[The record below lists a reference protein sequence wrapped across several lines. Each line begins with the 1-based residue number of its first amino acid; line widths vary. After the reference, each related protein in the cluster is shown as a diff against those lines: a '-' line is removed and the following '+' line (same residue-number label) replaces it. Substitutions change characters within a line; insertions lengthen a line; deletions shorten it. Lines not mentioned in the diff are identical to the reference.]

1 MTASTA
7 RRRSGR
13 SASSGTRYGIPASR
27 ILPLARTSRWAMV
40 GSGTRKARA
49 ISVVVSPPRSR
60 SVSATWTPVASA
72 GWQQVKIRRSRSSRT
87 GLTSAGSS
95 PSWSRAAW
103 ACRSSRDASRRRRS
117 IARLRAVVMI
127 HPAGLGG
134 SPVDGHR
141 RTATVNASWTASSA
155 TSMSRKRLTRTAT
168 ARPYSSRNTRSISEA
183 ARAGTRG
190 SVLGLVLERPHLDR
204 QRDRPGGLTAP
215 FERGVEVGRPDD
227 HEAAAVLLALG
238 VRAVGREHLALLEP
252 HDGGRARGVQ
262 APVEDPRARGLD
274 LPDQGVDVPHHLLEI
289 HGGWGRSVGL
299 VDAEQ
304 VLLHRVSLLTLPPA
318 PCRLLTFDTNG
329 IRPDRQWTC
338 HGNSAPQPVF
348 PAAGSAGRQVA
359 ITRPV

>member
-1 MTASTA
+1 MTARTA
-7 RRRSGR
+7 RSRPGR

-49 ISVVVSPPRSR
+49 ISVVVSPPRSW

-72 GWQQVKIRRSRSSRT
+72 GWQQVKIRRSRSSR
-87 GLTSAGSS
+87 
-95 PSWSRAAW
+95 
-103 ACRSSRDASRRRRS
+103 DASRRTRS

-238 VRAVGREHLALLEP
+238 VRAVGREHLAVLEP

-348 PAAGSAGRQVA
+348 PAAGSA
-359 ITRPV
+359 